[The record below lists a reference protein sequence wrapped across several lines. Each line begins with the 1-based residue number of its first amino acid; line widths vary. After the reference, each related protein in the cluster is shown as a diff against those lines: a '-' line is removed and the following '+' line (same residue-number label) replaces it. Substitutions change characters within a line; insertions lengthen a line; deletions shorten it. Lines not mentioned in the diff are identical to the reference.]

1 MKSTN
6 SKVITFS
13 FKLLIFIFNPMK
25 KIAYSLLLALIV
37 SLSFT
42 SCVEESIE
50 PSVDGGTTETKK
62 F

>member
-1 MKSTN
+1 
-6 SKVITFS
+6 
-13 FKLLIFIFNPMK
+13 MK